1 MSLAS
6 LKYVFTIGLLAI
18 IYFIIAYILKLIYRD
33 VKEEGREK
41 LPDKPLGLEVL
52 KSFKEGKLKK
62 GSIVPIYKE
71 TTIGRGKDNT
81 IFIDDP
87 FVSTKHARIIIKNNS
102 CYLED
107 RGSTNGTLLNGEI
120 VTGIVK
126 LKRDDQ
132 IEIGKMI
139 FKIIG

>member
-18 IYFIIAYILKLIYRD
+18 IYFIIAYTLKLIYSD
-33 VKEEGREK
+33 VKDEGKEK
-41 LPDKPLGLEVL
+41 LPDRPLGLEVI

-81 IFIDDP
+81 IVIDDP
-87 FVSTKHARIIIKNNS
+87 FVSTKHARIILKNNS
-102 CYLED
+102 YFLED
-107 RGSTNGTLLNGEI
+107 RGSTNGTILNGEQLS
-120 VTGIVK
+120 GIEK
-126 LKRDDQ
+126 LNKEDI

-139 FKIIG
+139 FKIVG

>member
-6 LKYVFTIGLLAI
+6 LKFAFTIVLLAI
-18 IYFIIAYILKLIYRD
+18 IYFIIAYILKLIYKDVRD
-33 VKEEGREK
+33 EGREK

-87 FVSTKHARIIIKNNS
+87 FVSTRHARIVLRNNS

-107 RGSTNGTLLNGEI
+107 RGSTNGTLLNGEKI
-120 VTGIVK
+120 TGTVK
-126 LKRDDQ
+126 LKKEDQ

>member
-18 IYFIIAYILKLIYRD
+18 IYFIIAYTLKLIYSD
-33 VKEEGREK
+33 VKDGGKER
-41 LPDKPLGLEVL
+41 LPDKPLGLEVI
-52 KSFKEGKLKK
+52 KSFREGKLKK

-81 IFIDDP
+81 VVIDDP
-87 FVSTKHARIIIKNNS
+87 FVSTKHARIFLKNNS
-102 CYLED
+102 YYLED
-107 RGSTNGTLLNGEI
+107 RGSTNGTILNGEQLS
-120 VTGIVK
+120 GITK
-126 LKRDDQ
+126 LYKEDR

-139 FKIIG
+139 FKIVG

>member
-18 IYFIIAYILKLIYRD
+18 IYFIIAYTLKLIYSD
-33 VKEEGREK
+33 VKDEGKEK
-41 LPDKPLGLEVL
+41 LPDKPLGLEVI
-52 KSFKEGKLKK
+52 KSFREGKLKK

-81 IFIDDP
+81 IVIDDP
-87 FVSTKHARIIIKNNS
+87 FVSTKHARIILKNNS
-102 CYLED
+102 YFLED
-107 RGSTNGTLLNGEI
+107 RGSTNGTILNGENLD
-120 VTGIVK
+120 GITK
-126 LKRDDQ
+126 LNKEDI

-139 FKIIG
+139 FKIVG